1 VLDSIEATVHR
12 SGRFADQRETL
23 NDHPWRSPRNTILL
37 PFPSPSTKVGSW
49 WVIQILLQRHNR
61 MRFGRRSPRTPNRS
75 PVPAARTVLAI
86 CRQCAKPATRVTKL
100 GCVPPMKLPWMVGHS
115 HSRHRRQQRASA
127 LPRTPPHATS
137 HRSSASSKKQSTCSL
152 RTFGNG
158 ALAEQRYRPNR
169 AASQQRTIPRRCVP
183 RQD

>member
-1 VLDSIEATVHR
+1 VRR
-12 SGRFADQRETL
+12 STITRGDRLETL
-23 NDHPWRSPRNTILL
+23 FCCPSQAVNESRIVVDYSDFVAAAQPDEIRKALAANAEQIASAGRAHGSGHLSSMRYARYKGHQIRVRTTYEITVDGR
-37 PFPSPSTKVGSW
+37 PFAFTSPSTTTGECITTDS
-49 WVIQILLQRHNR
+49 
-61 MRFGRRSPRTPNRS
+61 
-75 PVPAARTVLAI
+75 
-86 CRQCAKPATRVTKL
+86 
-100 GCVPPMKLPWMVGHS
+100 
-115 HSRHRRQQRASA
+115 
-127 LPRTPPHATS
+127 PHATS